1 MPLGEAGMH
10 MKNDYV
16 QKILACCQK
25 MESVMLHNLPN
36 WIYNRNF
43 DKIRKYARAL
53 IDEGRAAEILP
64 YLHDENLFVRYNFA
78 RFFFHCYPE
87 QCRAVLQKLSEMT
100 VATGLPK
107 HLVTMSV
114 SSYDNLKYGIPK
126 DFP

>member
-1 MPLGEAGMH
+1 

-16 QKILACCQK
+16 QKILVCCQK
-25 MESVMLHNLPN
+25 MEGVMLHNLPN

-64 YLHDENLFVRYNFA
+64 YLNDENLVVRYIFA
-78 RFFFHCYPE
+78 GFFFHCYPE
-87 QCRAVLQKLSEMT
+87 QCTAVLQELSEMT
-100 VATGLPK
+100 FETGLPK
-107 HLVTMSV
+107 HLVNVSV
-114 SSYDNLKYGIPK
+114 SAGMDLEIGIPK

>member
-1 MPLGEAGMH
+1 MH

-25 MESVMLHNLPN
+25 MESVMLHNLPI
-36 WIYNRNF
+36 WIYNRYF
-43 DKIRKYARAL
+43 LKSTKYARAL

-64 YLHDENLFVRYNFA
+64 YLHDENVLVRRIFA
-78 RFFFHCYPE
+78 GLFFHSYPE
-87 QCRAVLQKLSEMT
+87 QCTAVLQELSEMT

-107 HLVTMSV
+107 HLANVSV
-114 SSYDNLKYGIPK
+114 SAGMALEIGIPK

>member
-1 MPLGEAGMH
+1 MH

-25 MESVMLHNLPN
+25 MEGVLLHNLPM
-36 WIYNRNF
+36 WIYNRYF
-43 DKIRKYARAL
+43 DKSTKYARAL

-64 YLHDENLFVRYNFA
+64 YLHDENLVVRYSFA
-78 RFFFHCYPE
+78 GHFFHCYPE
-87 QCRAVLQKLSEMT
+87 QCTAVLQELSEMT

-107 HLVTMSV
+107 HLTNISLSARMA
-114 SSYDNLKYGIPK
+114 LEIGIPK